1 MFGHDLPT
9 YLYEKVRELNRAY
22 VENHMGK
29 PVIGETLNSATIA
42 VAVYRNS
49 DSLVKILTDAERL
62 EMNQIKKPF
71 IIFGS
76 NVEISESFLPDR
88 YTENAPYLNRP
99 FWHGVF
105 DCYTLIRDYY
115 YRVWGIWLP
124 TNINRPF
131 NWWNQGSN
139 LYSHENAGAVN
150 FYKVHKIKA
159 YDTIIFNLGG
169 SVPNHGAVVLD
180 NSNTLLHH
188 LGGRFSCIEPLSA
201 TLRQNIATVY
211 RSKTIEDIVNSGTDL
226 SRYNQ
231 EIL

>member
-9 YLYEKVRELNRAY
+9 YLYEKVRETKKTY

-29 PVIGETLNSATIA
+29 AVIGETLNSATIA
-42 VAVYRNS
+42 VAVYRDN
-49 DSLVKILTDAERL
+49 DSLVKTLSDEERL

-76 NVEISESFLPDR
+76 NLEMSESFLPDR

-105 DCYTLIRDYY
+105 DCYTLLRDYY

-131 NWWNQGSN
+131 NWWNQGAH
-139 LYSHENAGAVN
+139 LYSTENAGAVN
-150 FYKVHKIKA
+150 FYKVHKIKK
-159 YDTIIFNLGG
+159 YDAIIFNLGG
-169 SVPNHGAVVLD
+169 NAPNHGAVVIDD
-180 NSNTLLHH
+180 NNTLLHH
-188 LGGRFSCIEPLSA
+188 LGGRFSCVEPLSA
-201 TLRQNIATVY
+201 TLKQNISTVY
-211 RSKTIEDIVNSGTDL
+211 RNKTIENILKTETDL
-226 SRYNQ
+226 SKYNQ